1 MIYVV
6 VLALAMLLA
15 LNYYWAGSLLAPA
28 TLYAA
33 IWCASVTGLLL
44 SGDSL
49 YPVSDQTLFLYF
61 LGALAFSL
69 GAVLADVYLPIGSNC
84 STASWGIGGRFL
96 YFFLDAILVIV
107 MLGLPVFLTGL
118 VDRVDFDDPTR
129 YFAAIRQAAIEASGQ
144 VTTFSVVRNL
154 SVVALLMA
162 MAMHYEDNGTA
173 ARRWRAY
180 LAIGIALI
188 YAVAEGTK
196 GNAVIFITM
205 LLFISWVKAGR
216 INPKQLIIGG
226 ATVLVVFSAGLLIV
240 NYAYMDTGGLVESAA
255 FLLPVIQNYWLG
267 GLVAF
272 DRIMLDP
279 NSIEAVQSVSRFF
292 LETANSLG
300 ANYPVPSLHAEY
312 TDISATMDT
321 NTYTIYYTYFLDFGW
336 YGTVVWL
343 AFLGAILTWVFRL
356 ARRGMPIA
364 VMLYAIAA
372 VGIVFSFHAE
382 HFLLALN
389 FILKTVIFFSFVY
402 LVVARIAP
410 VKWGVG
416 RPSNA

>member
-15 LNYYWAGSLLAPA
+15 LNYYWTRSLLAPA

-33 IWCASVTGLLL
+33 VWCASVTGLLL

-49 YPVSDQTLFLYF
+49 YPVSEQTLLLY
-61 LGALAFSL
+61 LL
-69 GAVLADVYLPIGSNC
+69 GAVAFTLGAIFIDAYIPINAKRSLANP
-84 STASWGIGGRFL
+84 GIRRPFF
-96 YFFLDAILVIV
+96 YFVLDIV
-107 MLGLPVFLTGL
+107 LAVVVLGLPVYLRAVAGE
-118 VDRVDFDDPTR
+118 FDIGDPVY
-129 YFAAIRQAAIEASGQ
+129 YFAAIRQAAVEASGQ
-144 VTTFSVVRNL
+144 VRKFSVELNL
-154 SVVALLMA
+154 CIFLLLLA
-162 MAMHYEDNGTA
+162 MAMHYENTGSV

-180 LAIGIALI
+180 LAIGTALI
-188 YAVAEGTK
+188 YGVAEGTK
-196 GNAVIFITM
+196 GNVVVLIVM
-205 LLFISWVKAGR
+205 LLFISWVKKGR
-216 INPKQLIIGG
+216 INSKQLVIGG
-226 ATVLVVFSAGLLIV
+226 ASALVIFSTGLLLV
-240 NYAYMDTGGLVESAA
+240 NYAYMDTGGLVESAR

-279 NSIEAVQSVSRFF
+279 GSIEAVQSVTRFF

-300 ANYPVPSLHAEY
+300 ASFPVPALHAEF

-336 YGTVVWL
+336 FGTFLVL
-343 AFLGAILTWVFRL
+343 ASIGATLTWVFRL
-356 ARRGMPIA
+356 ARSGLSIA

-372 VGIVFSFHAE
+372 VGVVLSFHAE
-382 HFLLALN
+382 HFFLSLN
-389 FILKTVIFFSFVY
+389 FILKAAIFFSLLY

-410 VKWGVG
+410 AKSSAG